1 MSGLTADILLN
12 EEAKRVVKIAQ
23 ATAKENMNPE
33 FGPAHLLKGLLHKD
47 AGLQEYFKIS

>member
-12 EEAKRVVKIAQ
+12 EESKRVVKIAQ

-33 FGPAHLLKGLLHKD
+33 FGPAHLLKACYIRMLVCR
-47 AGLQEYFKIS
+47 AY